1 MNRARLRRKRLIS
14 ERLVLLFLGSLTF
27 VAALATTIIGLS
39 VWKLSNV
46 DRLVLHA
53 SLTAAQPRRVTAD
66 DVIIPNNQ
74 IVTGSNEQETTQE
87 KRESD
92 EFVASWTGRES
103 QNYLLVGSDSVEG
116 IRKGDTI
123 LSGREGSLENHLA
136 DTIMILRLR
145 DDGTAAVVSVPRDLL
160 VVIAG
165 SEEVAKINSAY
176 NLDLDNEDR
185 AARLIETVENHFN
198 IGLQHF
204 VEIDLDGFRKLV
216 DSIGGVDVCFER
228 PTRDRNVNDSGNQN
242 QGGTG
247 FAVNAG
253 KHRLQGEEALA
264 FVRSRRLLSQNDAG
278 TWERIGVWN
287 DLERNSRQ
295 QQFLFDALQQAIKKI
310 SRSPTALWS
319 ALNIFSANV
328 KTSNTFSVFD
338 DGVAL
343 SRRFGTVD
351 LKRDLERYTLQF
363 EDINSDGIQGLSL
376 KKNSHNSRVIDVFD
390 GVRWG
395 AVTENR
401 VFVTVEGFE
410 ATELAE
416 TLSEIGFQSD
426 TANGYAGVASRVLY
440 GPGGEKAAALLAS
453 HFVAGVDMVFKSDLS
468 GNKLKLEVGQKLP
481 ELVQRYRK
489 VSLPEPTK
497 YEDVMAQQILLAPVP
512 EVLGLCGNN

>member
-1 MNRARLRRKRLIS
+1 MNRVRLRRKRLIR
-14 ERLVLLFLGSLTF
+14 ERLVLFFLGSLTF
-27 VAALATTIIGLS
+27 VTALATIIIGLS

-46 DRLVLHA
+46 DRLTLHE
-53 SLTAAQPRRVTAD
+53 SLTAAQPRQVTAD
-66 DVIIPNNQ
+66 DVIIVNNRAT
-74 IVTGSNEQETTQE
+74 TGSNEQQTTKE
-87 KRESD
+87 KEESD

-116 IRKGDTI
+116 IRDGDAI
-123 LSGREGSLENHLA
+123 LSGREGSVDNHLA

-145 DDGTAAVVSVPRDLL
+145 EDGTAAIVSVPRDLL

-165 SEEVAKINSAY
+165 SEELAKINSAY
-176 NLDLDNEDR
+176 NFDLDSEDR
-185 AARLIETVENHFN
+185 AARLIATIENHLK

-216 DSIGGVDVCFER
+216 DAIGGVDVCFER

-247 FAVNAG
+247 FAVDAG
-253 KHRLQGEEALA
+253 EHRLQGEEALA
-264 FVRSRRLLSQNDAG
+264 FVRSRRLLSQTDAG
-278 TWERIGVWN
+278 AWERIGVWN

-295 QQFLFDALQQAIKKI
+295 QQFLFDALQQALKTI
-310 SRSPTALWS
+310 SRSPTAFWS
-319 ALNIFSANV
+319 ALNIFSTNV

-376 KKNSHNSRVIDVFD
+376 KKNSHNLRVIEVFD

-401 VFVTVEGFE
+401 VYVTVKGSE
-410 ATELAE
+410 AIKLAE

-426 TANGYAGVASRVLY
+426 TATGYAGMASRIVY
-440 GPGGEKAAALLAS
+440 GLGGEKAAALLAS
-453 HFVAGVDMVFKSDLS
+453 HFVTDIDMLFKSDLS
-468 GNKLKLEVGQKLP
+468 DNELRLEVGQKPP
-481 ELVQRYRK
+481 ELGQGYRK
-489 VSLPEPTK
+489 VFLPK
-497 YEDVMAQQILLAPVP
+497 SSKKEDATTQEVLRAPVP
-512 EVLGLCGNN
+512 EVLGLCGKN